1 MVQGGWTAL
10 IRAAAEGH
18 DGVVGLLVEAGAD
31 VTLQGGSP
39 RMTALEWAK
48 QGNHA
53 KCVAIL
59 EAVTSAGFKFHEAG
73 NRKCKQ
79 KKFGEAAKLYTMAL
93 R

>member
-1 MVQGGWTAL
+1 MVQGGDTAVML
-10 IRAAAEGH
+10 AAGKGH
-18 DGVVGLLVEAGAD
+18 DGVVDLLVEAGAD
-31 VTLQGGSP
+31 VTRQGGSP

-48 QGNHA
+48 QENRA

-59 EAVTSAGFKFHEAG
+59 EAATSAGFKFHEAG
-73 NRKCKQ
+73 NRKWKQ